1 MYPSDPEVDPEAE
14 AAERER
20 WRARAAELEARTHRD
35 ADGRVTFIGAS
46 PEEVEL
52 KELSGQ
58 LRAVQSQIA
67 QLQARSVALVA
78 RVDELR
84 AFGVIDTLSTSAWLA
99 WAGGLTTGEARRQ
112 VVLAR
117 RLPVLPRL
125 AEAFAT
131 GEVSE
136 GVAATLVKVATPA
149 NESRLL
155 EAAEAATGPQLS
167 RLVAEYKP
175 LQPKAPV
182 AGRDP
187 SEEYLDGHFDE
198 FGMYEAHIRT
208 RAEDGAVFEAAIDAT
223 LDADR
228 EDTRAGGGDGG
239 EPMTRVEALVAIATD
254 HLAGTTNAPD
264 VIPQRFQVIVRVDEA
279 ALHPDLDDLAK
290 AEACVA
296 GACSL
301 DPCVARELACDAGI
315 AALVERD
322 GVPVQVTSPTRF
334 ATSAQVVALFARD
347 RCCQYPGC
355 GRTKRLI
362 AHHVTPHPV
371 GPTRVDELVLLC
383 RKHHRKV
390 HRRGWSTRWENRG
403 PKRILVV
410 VAPDGSIIEPPAP
423 PLGPPPEPP
432 PPGRRRTGTGERL
445 TPWARDCFYGAWTQA
460 DQAALDQA
468 TAADEAAESADRD
481 AGAVP
486 DADTDTDTTTRAVA
500 APAEAVGAAPGAP
513 GAPKVTTAA

>member
-1 MYPSDPEVDPEAE
+1 M
-14 AAERER
+14 
-20 WRARAAELEARTHRD
+20 
-35 ADGRVTFIGAS
+35 TFIGAS

-112 VVLAR
+112 VALAR
-117 RLPVLPRL
+117 RLPELPKL
-125 AEAFAT
+125 SAAFDA
-131 GEVSE
+131 GEISE
-136 GVAATLVKVATPA
+136 GVAVTLVKVATPA

-155 EAAEAATGPQLS
+155 EAAEAATGPQLA

-175 LQPKAPV
+175 LQPKDPTA
-182 AGRDP
+182 AGGRDP
-187 SEEYLDGHFDE
+187 SEEYLDGFYDDH
-198 FGMYEAHIRT
+198 GMYEAHIRT
-208 RAEDGAVFEAAIDAT
+208 RAEDGAVFEAAIDAK

-228 EDTRAGGGDGG
+228 EDTRTGGGDGG
-239 EPMTRVEALVAIATD
+239 EPMTRVDALVALATD
-254 HLAGTTNAPD
+254 HLAGLAPAPN
-264 VIPQRFQVIVRVDEA
+264 VVPQRFQVIVRVDEA
-279 ALHPDLDDLAK
+279 ALHPELDDLAR

-296 GACSL
+296 GTCSL
-301 DPCVARELACDAGI
+301 DPNVARELACDAGI

-334 ATSAQVVALFARD
+334 ATPAQLVALFTRD

-362 AHHVTPHPV
+362 AHHATPHPV
-371 GPTRVDELVLLC
+371 GPTQIDNLVLLC

-390 HRRGWSTRWENRG
+390 HKRGWSTRWENRRG
-403 PKRILVV
+403 KRLLVV
-410 VAPDGSIIEPPAP
+410 VTPDGSTIEPPAP
-423 PLGPPPEPP
+423 PRGPPLEPP
-432 PPGRRRTGTGERL
+432 PAGRRRTGTGERL

-460 DQAALDQA
+460 DQTALDQA
-468 TAADEAAESADRD
+468 AEDEAATATDAAATQADRAEAAA
-481 AGAVP
+481 AGA
-486 DADTDTDTTTRAVA
+486 ART
-500 APAEAVGAAPGAP
+500 EPGHP
-513 GAPKVTTAA
+513 EVTTAA

>member
-1 MYPSDPEVDPEAE
+1 
-14 AAERER
+14 
-20 WRARAAELEARTHRD
+20 
-35 ADGRVTFIGAS
+35 VTFIG
-46 PEEVEL
+46 PTPDEVEL
-52 KELSGQ
+52 RELSVQ

-84 AFGVIDTLSTSAWLA
+84 EVGVIDTLSTSAWLA

-117 RLPVLPRL
+117 RLPELPKL
-125 AEAFAT
+125 AAVFGA
-131 GEVSE
+131 GEISE
-136 GVAATLVKVATPA
+136 GVAATLAKVATPA
-149 NESRLL
+149 NEEVLL

-175 LQPKAPV
+175 LQPKAPA

-187 SEEYLDGHFDE
+187 SEEYLDGFFDE
-198 FGMYEAHIRT
+198 FGMYEGRFRT
-208 RAEDGAVFEAAIDAT
+208 RADNGAVFEAAVDAY

-228 EDTRAGGGDGG
+228 EDTRNGDGG
-239 EPMTRVEALVAIATD
+239 DPMTRVDALVAMATD
-254 HLAGTTNAPD
+254 HLAGLSSAPN
-264 VIPQRFQVIVRVDEA
+264 VVPQRFQVIVRVDEA
-279 ALHPDLDDLAK
+279 ALHPDLDDLAR
-290 AEACVA
+290 AEACIA
-296 GACSL
+296 STCSL
-301 DPCVARELACDAGI
+301 DPHVARELACDAGI

-334 ATSAQVVALFARD
+334 ATPAQVVALFARD

-371 GPTRVDELVLLC
+371 GPTHLDNLVLLC

-390 HRRGWSTRWENRG
+390 HRPGWSTTWELRDG
-403 PKRILVV
+403 KRVLVV
-410 VAPDGSIIEPPAP
+410 VTPDGSIVEPPDP
-423 PLGPPPEPP
+423 PTGPPPEPP

-445 TPWARDCFYGAWTQA
+445 TPWARDCFYDTWTRA
-460 DQAALDQA
+460 DQRGL
-468 TAADEAAESADRD
+468 DEAAAEAAD
-481 AGAVP
+481 AA
-486 DADTDTDTTTRAVA
+486 AEAAATDTTAEPTDACESPDVA
-500 APAEAVGAAPGAP
+500 ADAAAIDDVDDRAAAAERAPAAEAAHPE
-513 GAPKVTTAA
+513 VTTAA